1 MSDPRLDDLPDE
13 VVENASKAYCA
24 RCKEQIVAQES
35 MTGTVFVNY
44 YVPALG
50 KRHREFLCGM
60 CGLAFREFI
69 HPELEQN
76 ETFQNAKAMLQG
88 RWV

>member
-1 MSDPRLDDLPDE
+1 MSDPRLDGLPDE
-13 VVENASKAYCA
+13 VIENASKAHCA

-50 KRHREFLCGM
+50 QRHREFLCGM
-60 CGLAFREFI
+60 CGLAFREFLY
-69 HPELEQN
+69 PELEQDQK
-76 ETFQNAKAMLQG
+76 FQTVKRMLQG
-88 RWV
+88 RWT